1 MRHRR
6 LFVRLAALAALV
18 AFGVAGLR
26 AGTAGPVLA
35 GPNCTVAP
43 ADAAVDS
50 AEQEMLQLINQ
61 HRTDNDQPPLS
72 FSSTLNKTAAWK
84 SKNMADQ
91 SYFAHDDTPINRT
104 WIQRFRDCNYT
115 FNTWIGENI
124 AAGNETAANTYQQ
137 WLNSPGHNANM
148 LNGHYTVIGIGRAYN
163 ASAPY
168 GWYWTTEFG
177 GYDDGYTPPP
187 SATATPTPA
196 PLPGA
201 PGAPGVRMPG
211 TAPDSDG
218 DGCPDVRELGPNST
232 FGGQRN
238 PNNYWDFFDV
248 PSASNRYDGTISLND
263 DIFGLLVHWGTNDDA
278 GRAAINR
285 NTDPLSPPPLTGYHP
300 AFDRSAAAPGAPV
313 WQLGPPDGQIDLF
326 TDVFGAAGQFGN
338 TCN

>member
-1 MRHRR
+1 MRYRR

-18 AFGVAGLR
+18 ALGAAGLY
-26 AGTAGPVLA
+26 AGAASPALA

-43 ADAAVDS
+43 ADAAVDG
-50 AEQEMLQLINQ
+50 AEQEMLGLINQ
-61 HRTDNDQPPLS
+61 HRTENGQPALS

-84 SKNMADQ
+84 SKHMADQ

-104 WIQRFRDCNYT
+104 WVQRFRDCNYT

-124 AAGNETAANTYQQ
+124 AAGNETAPDTYQQ

-168 GWYWTTEFG
+168 DWYWTTEFG
-177 GYDDGYTPPP
+177 GYDDGYTPPVG
-187 SATATPTPA
+187 ATATPTPA
-196 PLPGA
+196 PPPGDV
-201 PGAPGVRMPG
+201 GAPGVRMPG
-211 TAPDSDG
+211 TTPDNDG
-218 DGCPDVRELGPNST
+218 DGCSDARERGSDLT
-232 FGGQRN
+232 QGGQLD

-248 PSASNRYDGTISLND
+248 PNDSNSYDGTISLND
-263 DIFGLLVHWGTNDDA
+263 DIFGVMIHWSATDDG

-285 NTDPLSPPPLTGYHP
+285 NTDPLSPQPLTGYHP
-300 AFDRSAAAPGAPV
+300 AFDRSPAPPGAPA

-326 TDVFGAAGQFGN
+326 TDIFGVAFQFGT